1 MPQNDGRMLG
11 KVCVVTGATSGIGT
25 VTARR
30 LAEDGATVIIV
41 ARNRGKGEETARA
54 IEASAVA
61 GRAELVV
68 ADFASFADVRRAAAE
83 ILERHPRLDVLVNN
97 AGAIHMARETT
108 KDGLEATFAVNHL
121 APFLFTRL
129 LLPRLEASAPA
140 RIVNV
145 ASRAHIRSGID
156 FDDIERKQ
164 KTYRGFPVYAQSK
177 LCNILFTYELARRLG
192 GTRVTANCL
201 HPGVIASG
209 FGKNQPG
216 FFNFGARLVA
226 PLLWT
231 PEKGARTSIYL
242 AEAPEV
248 EDVTGKYFD
257 SDGKEIRSSRVSY
270 DRAVQ
275 GRLWELSERMTG
287 LA

>member
-1 MPQNDGRMLG
+1 MLG
-11 KVCVVTGATSGIGT
+11 KVCVVTGATSGIGA

-30 LAEDGATVIIV
+30 LAEDGATVVVV
-41 ARNRGKGEETARA
+41 ARSRAKGEETVRT
-54 IEASAVA
+54 IEASAGA
-61 GRAELVV
+61 GRAALVV
-68 ADFASFADVRRAAAE
+68 ADFAAFADVRRAASE
-83 ILERHPRLDVLVNN
+83 ILAKYPRLDVLVNN

-129 LLPRLEASAPA
+129 LLPRLEESAPA

-145 ASRAHIRSGID
+145 ASRAHKRSGID
-156 FDDIERKQ
+156 FDDIEHKND
-164 KTYRGFPVYAQSK
+164 YRGFPVYAQSK

-192 GTRVTANCL
+192 DTRVTANCL

-216 FFNFGARLVA
+216 FFSFGARLVA

-231 PEKGARTSIYL
+231 AEKGARTSIYH
-242 AEAPEV
+242 AEAPELASV
-248 EDVTGKYFD
+248 SGKYFD
-257 SDGKEIRSSRVSY
+257 SDTREIRASSVSY
-270 DRAVQ
+270 DRDAQ
-275 GRLWELSERMTG
+275 RRLWELSERMTCFT
-287 LA
+287 